1 MLEFIVAVL
10 VIILAIIIGPD
21 LLEKLDGSMGIFIL
35 VMSVIF
41 VLPALLVGAY
51 EEDHENSVRRNGQ
64 NGQKEDEE
72 EKRQ

>member
-1 MLEFIVAVL
+1 MLEFIVAAL

-51 EEDHENSVRRNGQ
+51 EEDHENSVRNGQ
-64 NGQKEDEE
+64 DGQKEDEE

>member
-51 EEDHENSVRRNGQ
+51 EEDFENSVRNGQ
-64 NGQKEDEE
+64 DGQKEDEE

>member
-51 EEDHENSVRRNGQ
+51 EEDHENSVRNGQ
-64 NGQKEDEE
+64 DGQKEDEE

>member
-1 MLEFIVAVL
+1 MVNRATYVK
-10 VIILAIIIGPD
+10 IIGPD

-51 EEDHENSVRRNGQ
+51 EEDHENSVRNGQ
-64 NGQKEDEE
+64 DGQKEDEE

>member
-51 EEDHENSVRRNGQ
+51 EEDHENSVRNGQ

>member
-51 EEDHENSVRRNGQ
+51 EEDHENSVRNGQ
-64 NGQKEDEE
+64 NGQISKSEN
-72 EKRQ
+72 K

>member
-51 EEDHENSVRRNGQ
+51 EEDYEKNGQ

>member
-1 MLEFIVAVL
+1 MLEFIVTVL
-10 VIILAIIIGPD
+10 VIIRAIIIGPD

-51 EEDHENSVRRNGQ
+51 EEDHESSVRNGQ

>member
-1 MLEFIVAVL
+1 MLEFIVTVL

-51 EEDHENSVRRNGQ
+51 EEDHESSVRNGQ

>member
-1 MLEFIVAVL
+1 MLEFIVSVL
-10 VIILAIIIGPD
+10 VIVLAIIIGPD

-41 VLPALLVGAY
+41 VLPAILVGAY
-51 EEDHENSVRRNGQ
+51 EEDFENSVRNGQ
-64 NGQKEDEE
+64 NDQKEDEE